1 MKTRLLSLM
10 LVALMILSLTACG
23 NRESASA
30 STETPSAE
38 PASTE
43 PSAAEPAADTAPA
56 VEPEAEAP
64 EEAASI
70 IEEPELEPVE
80 LPLCED
86 ITAMT
91 YWIPMPPAES
101 KGVRPD
107 SVSFNAY
114 MLEQTNVQFEF
125 VGPAANVAGEN
136 FSIMV
141 ASGDYPDFIEK
152 FGMYYAAGYE
162 SAIEQEII
170 MDVSELID
178 TYMPHYAAAM
188 NAAEARQ
195 LAVTTD
201 SGSVPGFAS
210 FYQNPEDDLVTNSGY
225 GVIIRQDWLDEQSL
239 DAPET
244 YDDYYDVLQV
254 FRDTYGATMWL
265 PNVGVAMNDAFISG
279 YNTAGYSYGS
289 TVPFFVADD
298 EVRFGPTEDGYYDYV
313 SMMAKWY
320 QEGLVYA
327 DFVSGTDVM
336 NADASLYS
344 TGEVGVFFCSSR
356 AYNSLL
362 TSFPELGFG
371 PAMNPVVS
379 EGDEV
384 HIGTAS
390 SANSISVVMSTQC
403 SDPELGAK
411 LIDWMYTE
419 DASFHACYGFEGEAY
434 TLDADGTPVFTNLV
448 VNNPEGREAVEA
460 LAAVSINYFVWNS
473 NPSIETQL
481 QGEAYTELYEIWG
494 AQDGNDWNYPTT
506 ATMTDDE
513 SASFSATYSDIET
526 YVREQT
532 LRWICGELELTEAA
546 FEEFKDNITG
556 MDIETCI
563 EAKQSA
569 YDRYTQR
576 SV

>member
-1 MKTRLLSLM
+1 MKKRLLSMM
-10 LVALMILSLTACG
+10 LVALMILGLTACG
-23 NRESASA
+23 NGESTSASA
-30 STETPSAE
+30 ETTSKESVSAE
-38 PASTE
+38 P
-43 PSAAEPAADTAPA
+43 SAPAADTTSAA
-56 VEPEAEAP
+56 EPEAEASL
-64 EEAASI
+64 ETASI
-70 IEEPELEPVE
+70 AEEPELEPVE
-80 LPLCED
+80 LPLSED
-86 ITAMT
+86 TAVMT

-114 MLEQTNVQFEF
+114 MLDQTNVQFEF
-125 VGPAANVAGEN
+125 VGPAANVASEN

-152 FGMYYAAGYE
+152 FGMYYSAGYE

-170 MDVSELID
+170 MDVSDLID

-188 NAAEARQ
+188 NASESRQ

-201 SGSVPGFAS
+201 SGCIPGFAS
-210 FYQNPEDDLVTNSGY
+210 FYQDPEDDLITKSGY

-239 DAPET
+239 DAPKT
-244 YDDYYDVLQV
+244 YDDYYNVLQV

-265 PNVGVAMNDAFISG
+265 PNIGIAMNDVFISG

-289 TVPFFVADD
+289 TVPFFVTDGT
-298 EVRFGPTEDGYYDYV
+298 VHYGPTEDGYYDYV

-320 QEGLVYA
+320 QEGLLYA
-327 DFVSGTDVM
+327 DFISGTDVM

-344 TGEVGVFFCSSR
+344 SDEVGVFFCSSR

-362 TSFPELGFG
+362 TSFPDLGFG
-371 PAMNPVVS
+371 PGMNPVVS

-384 HIGTAS
+384 HIGTPS

-403 SDPELGAK
+403 SNPELGAK

-434 TLDADGTPVFTNLV
+434 TLGTDGAPVFTDLV
-448 VNNPEGREAVEA
+448 VNNPDGREPVEA

-473 NPSIETQL
+473 NPNIESQL
-481 QGEAYTELYEIWG
+481 QGEAYTELYDVWD
-494 AQDGNDWNYPTT
+494 AQEGNDWNYPTT
-506 ATMTDDE
+506 ATMTEDE

-532 LRWICGELELTEAA
+532 LRWICGEQELTKADFEA
-546 FEEFKDNITG
+546 FKENIAG
-556 MDIETCI
+556 MDIETCTA
-563 EAKQSA
+563 AKQSA